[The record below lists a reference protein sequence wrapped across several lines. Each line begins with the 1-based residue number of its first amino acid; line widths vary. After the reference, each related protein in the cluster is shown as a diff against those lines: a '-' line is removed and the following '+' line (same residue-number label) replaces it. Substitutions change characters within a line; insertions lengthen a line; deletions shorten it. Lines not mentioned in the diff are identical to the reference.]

1 MERIVFLDRQSLKA
15 EVPRPSFPHTWE
27 EHDQTL
33 ESLVASRLTG
43 ATIAI
48 TNKVPI
54 RRATLEQLPQLK
66 MIAVAATGYDVI
78 DIDACR
84 ERGIAV
90 ANIRHYAVHT
100 VPEHSFAMIFALRRN
115 LIAYREDV
123 LRGRWQAQDQFCF
136 FDHPIQDLYGST
148 LGIFGE
154 GELGQATAAIAR
166 ALGMRVLFADHPPP
180 KAAGVEFTDPDTV
193 LAQSDI
199 ISLHC
204 PLTPASRNFIGIEQ
218 FKKMKRSAILIN
230 TARGGLVDE
239 HALKTALETGLIAGA
254 GFDVLTKE
262 PPKDGNALLELRMPN
277 FILTPHVAWASDGAM
292 QFLADQLIDNV
303 EALIA
308 GTPQNLVT

>member
-15 EVPRPSFPHTWE
+15 EVRRPSFSHVWE
-27 EHDQTL
+27 EHDQTA
-33 ESLVASRLTG
+33 ESLVASRLAG
-43 ATIAI
+43 ATVAI

-54 RRATLEQLPQLK
+54 RRATLEQLPELK

-90 ANIRHYAVHT
+90 ANIRNYAVHT
-100 VPEHSFAMIFALRRN
+100 VPEHTFAMIFALRRN

-136 FDHPIQDLYGST
+136 FDHPIQDLHGST

-154 GELGQATAAIAR
+154 GALGQATAAIAR

-180 KAAGVEFTDPDTV
+180 KAPDVEFTDPETV
-193 LAQSDI
+193 LAESDI

-204 PLTPASRNFIGIEQ
+204 PLTPTSRHFIGMAQ
-218 FKKMKRSAILIN
+218 LQQMKRSALLIN
-230 TARGGLVDE
+230 TSRGGLVDE
-239 HALKTALETGLIAGA
+239 EALKVALQTGVIAGA

-262 PPKDGNALLELRMPN
+262 PPKEGNPLLELRTPN

-303 EALIA
+303 EASIA

>member
-136 FDHPIQDLYGST
+136 FDHPIQDLHGST

>member
-15 EVPRPSFPHTWE
+15 EVRRPSFSHVWE
-27 EHDQTL
+27 EHDQTA
-33 ESLVASRLTG
+33 ESLVASRLAG
-43 ATIAI
+43 ATVAI

-54 RRATLEQLPQLK
+54 RRATLEQLPELK

-90 ANIRHYAVHT
+90 ANIRNYAVHT
-100 VPEHSFAMIFALRRN
+100 VPEHTFAMIFALRRN

-136 FDHPIQDLYGST
+136 FDHPIQDLHGST

-154 GELGQATAAIAR
+154 GALGQATAAIAR

-180 KAAGVEFTDPDTV
+180 KAPDVEFTDPETV

-239 HALKTALETGLIAGA
+239 HALKTAIETGLIACA

-262 PPKDGNALLELRMPN
+262 PPKEGNPLLELRTPN

-303 EALIA
+303 EASIA

>member
-15 EVPRPSFPHTWE
+15 EVRRPSFSHVWE
-27 EHDQTL
+27 EHDQTE
-33 ESLVASRLTG
+33 ESLVAGRLAG
-43 ATIAI
+43 ATVAI

-54 RRATLEQLPQLK
+54 RRATLEQLPDLK

-90 ANIRHYAVHT
+90 ANIRNYAVHT
-100 VPEHSFAMIFALRRN
+100 VPEHTFAMIFALRRN
-115 LIAYREDV
+115 LVAYREDV
-123 LRGRWQAQDQFCF
+123 LRGRWQSQDQFCF
-136 FDHPIQDLYGST
+136 FDHPIQDLHGST
-148 LGIFGE
+148 IGIFGE
-154 GELGQATAAIAR
+154 GALGQATAVIAR

-180 KAAGVEFTDPDTV
+180 KAADVEFTDPEIV

-199 ISLHC
+199 VTLHC

-262 PPKDGNALLELRMPN
+262 PPKDGNPLLEIRTPN

-292 QFLADQLIDNV
+292 QFLADQLIDNI
-303 EALIA
+303 EASIA
-308 GTPQNLVT
+308 GTPQHLVT

>member
-15 EVPRPSFPHTWE
+15 EVRRPSFSHVWE
-27 EHDQTL
+27 EYDQTE
-33 ESLVASRLTG
+33 ESLVAGRLAG
-43 ATIAI
+43 ATVAI

-54 RRATLEQLPQLK
+54 RRASLEQLPDLK

-90 ANIRHYAVHT
+90 ANIRNYAVHT
-100 VPEHSFAMIFALRRN
+100 VPEHTFAMIFALRRN

-136 FDHPIQDLYGST
+136 FDHPIQDLHGST

-154 GELGQATAAIAR
+154 GALGQATAAIAR

-180 KAAGVEFTDPDTV
+180 KAANVEFTDPETV

-199 ISLHC
+199 VSLHC

-262 PPKDGNALLELRMPN
+262 PPKNGNPLLELRTPN

-292 QFLADQLIDNV
+292 QFLADQLIDNI
-303 EALIA
+303 ETSIA

>member
-15 EVPRPSFPHTWE
+15 EVRRPSFPHSWE
-27 EHDQTL
+27 EHAQTP
-33 ESLVASRLTG
+33 EQAVADRLAG
-43 ATIAI
+43 ATVAI

-54 RRATLEQLPQLK
+54 RRATLAQLPQLK

-90 ANIRHYAVHT
+90 VNIRNYAVHT
-100 VPEHSFAMIFALRRN
+100 VPEHTFAMVFALRRN

-123 LRGRWQAQDQFCF
+123 LRGRWQSQDQFCF
-136 FDHPIQDLYGST
+136 FDHPIRDLHGST
-148 LGIFGE
+148 MGIFGE
-154 GELGQATAAIAR
+154 GTLGQATAAIAR

-180 KAAGVEFTDPDTV
+180 KAPNVEFTDHDTV
-193 LAQSDI
+193 YAESDI

-204 PLTPASRNFIGIEQ
+204 PLTPESRNFIGMEQ
-218 FKKMKRSAILIN
+218 FRKMKRSAILIN

-239 HALKTALETGLIAGA
+239 IALKVALETGLIGGA

-262 PPKDGNALLELRMPN
+262 PPKEGNPLLELQMPN

-292 QFLADQLIDNV
+292 QFLADQLIDNI
-303 EALIA
+303 EACIS
-308 GTPQNLVT
+308 GKPQNLVT

>member
-15 EVPRPSFPHTWE
+15 EVRRPSFSHVWE
-27 EHDQTL
+27 EHDQTA
-33 ESLVASRLTG
+33 ESLVASRLAG
-43 ATIAI
+43 ATVAI

-54 RRATLEQLPQLK
+54 RRATLEQLPELK

-90 ANIRHYAVHT
+90 ANIRNYAVHT
-100 VPEHSFAMIFALRRN
+100 VPEHTFAMIFVLRRN

-136 FDHPIQDLYGST
+136 FDHPIQDLHGST

-154 GELGQATAAIAR
+154 GALGQATAAIAR

-180 KAAGVEFTDPDTV
+180 KAPDVEFTDPETV

-239 HALKTALETGLIAGA
+239 HALKTAIETGLIAGA

-262 PPKDGNALLELRMPN
+262 PPKEGNPLLELRTPN

-303 EALIA
+303 EASIA

>member
-1 MERIVFLDRQSLKA
+1 
-15 EVPRPSFPHTWE
+15 
-27 EHDQTL
+27 
-33 ESLVASRLTG
+33 
-43 ATIAI
+43 
-48 TNKVPI
+48 
-54 RRATLEQLPQLK
+54 

-90 ANIRHYAVHT
+90 ANIRNYAVHT
-100 VPEHSFAMIFALRRN
+100 VPEHTFAMIFALRRN

-136 FDHPIQDLYGST
+136 FDHPIQDLHGST

-154 GELGQATAAIAR
+154 GALGQATAVIAR

-180 KAAGVEFTDPDTV
+180 KAADVEFTDPETV
-193 LAQSDI
+193 FAQSDI

-262 PPKDGNALLELRMPN
+262 PPKEGNPLLEVRTPN

-292 QFLADQLIDNV
+292 QFLADQLIDNI
-303 EALIA
+303 EASIA

>member
-15 EVPRPSFPHTWE
+15 EVRRPSFSHVWE
-27 EHDQTL
+27 EHDQTA
-33 ESLVASRLTG
+33 ESLVASRLAG
-43 ATIAI
+43 ATVAI

-54 RRATLEQLPQLK
+54 RRATLEQLPELK

-90 ANIRHYAVHT
+90 ANIRNYAVHT
-100 VPEHSFAMIFALRRN
+100 VPEHTFAMIFALRRN

-136 FDHPIQDLYGST
+136 FDHPIQDLHGST

-154 GELGQATAAIAR
+154 GALGQATAAIAR

-180 KAAGVEFTDPDTV
+180 KAPDVEFTDPETV

-239 HALKTALETGLIAGA
+239 HELKTAIETGLIAGA

-262 PPKDGNALLELRMPN
+262 PPKEGNPLLELRTPN

-303 EALIA
+303 EASIA